1 MSPIN
6 RNPAHHQFDHDRVPL
21 VEHIQDLRSRQIVPY
36 LSIGHRLG
44 EAADPEIVALL
55 GRDLFES
62 NTWLTASAY
71 DEAVAAAERLAAGA
85 WSADRSFFL
94 VDGSS
99 AGNHAVLMATLNPGE
114 RVIISRDVHWSMMV
128 AIIMTGAIPIYVKPD
143 IDPIYDVGTGV
154 NPAAIEAA
162 ITEHPEARL
171 VVLVSPSWCGVSA
184 DLPAI
189 ADIAHRHGLPLYVD
203 EAWGPHNHFHPDLP
217 VSAMQAGADAAVMS
231 VHKILPAVSQ
241 GSMLHLQ
248 GSRIDGD
255 RLSTAV
261 RMMSTTSPML
271 PIVASLDAT
280 RRQMVREG
288 RTRLDR
294 TIALARWARAE
305 LETLPAY
312 ELLSASKLSLPDR
325 LFDETKF
332 VIDVHR
338 MGISGYEAEAILNR
352 THAIAVESADHRGIV
367 ANFNLGETEE
377 SAQRFVD
384 ALRSIA
390 VAHPV
395 SRRGGEPD
403 EPRATGSV
411 LSTPELAMTPRDA
424 WFSRKRR
431 IPLSHSSGMIAAELI
446 TPYPPGIP
454 VLAPGEVIA
463 DEHIDYLQ
471 RVFDLGAVQ
480 YGTGK
485 GKGERTISVVDLD

>member
-1 MSPIN
+1 MSPIDVD
-6 RNPAHHQFDHDRVPL
+6 RSEQPLDHERMPL

-44 EAADPEIVALL
+44 DAADPEIVALL

-62 NTWLTASAY
+62 NTWLSAAAY
-71 DEAVAAAERLAAGA
+71 DGALAAAERLAADA

-114 RVIISRDVHWSMMV
+114 KVIISRDVHWSMMV
-128 AIIMTGAIPIYVKPD
+128 AIIMTGAIPIYVNPD
-143 IDPIYDVGTGV
+143 IDPVYDVGTGV
-154 NPAAIEAA
+154 SPESIEAA
-162 ITEHPEARL
+162 IAEHPEARL

-184 DLPAI
+184 DLIAI
-189 ADIAHRHGLPLYVD
+189 AEIAHRHGLPLYVD

-280 RRQMVREG
+280 RRQMVKEG
-288 RTRLDR
+288 RTRLER

-305 LETLPAY
+305 LETLPGY
-312 ELLSASKLSLPDR
+312 ELLSASNLSLPDR
-325 LFDETKF
+325 FFDETKF

-338 MGISGYEAEAILNR
+338 IGISGYEAESMLNR
-352 THAIAVESADHRGIV
+352 TYAIAVESADHRGIV

-377 SAQRFVD
+377 SARRFVD

-395 SRRGGEPD
+395 HERGGDPD

-411 LSTPELAMTPRDA
+411 LSTPEQAMTPRDA
-424 WFSRKRR
+424 WFARKRR

-471 RVFDLGAVQ
+471 RVFNHGTVQ
-480 YGTGK
+480 YGTDNGH
-485 GKGERTISVVDLD
+485 GERTISVVDPD

>member
-1 MSPIN
+1 
-6 RNPAHHQFDHDRVPL
+6 
-21 VEHIQDLRSRQIVPY
+21 
-36 LSIGHRLG
+36 
-44 EAADPEIVALL
+44 
-55 GRDLFES
+55 
-62 NTWLTASAY
+62 
-71 DEAVAAAERLAAGA
+71 
-85 WSADRSFFL
+85 
-94 VDGSS
+94 
-99 AGNHAVLMATLNPGE
+99 
-114 RVIISRDVHWSMMV
+114 
-128 AIIMTGAIPIYVKPD
+128 
-143 IDPIYDVGTGV
+143 
-154 NPAAIEAA
+154 
-162 ITEHPEARL
+162 
-171 VVLVSPSWCGVSA
+171 
-184 DLPAI
+184 
-189 ADIAHRHGLPLYVD
+189 
-203 EAWGPHNHFHPDLP
+203 
-217 VSAMQAGADAAVMS
+217 
-231 VHKILPAVSQ
+231 
-241 GSMLHLQ
+241 
-248 GSRIDGD
+248 
-255 RLSTAV
+255 
-261 RMMSTTSPML
+261 MMSTTSPML

-338 MGISGYEAEAILNR
+338 MGISGYEAESMLNR
-352 THAIAVESADHRGIV
+352 TYAIAVESADHRGIV